1 METPEV
7 QERLAKN
14 GTYVV
19 APERRSTEY
28 FESIIDSEIEKNGAP
43 IKAAGLSID

>member
-7 QERLAKN
+7 QEQLAAN

-19 APERRSTEY
+19 ATEHRSTEY
-28 FESIIDSEIEKNGAP
+28 LQSIIVSEIEKNGAP
-43 IKAAGLSID
+43 LRAAGMSVD